1 MKAIISSLLALV
13 GLDVNTIPGSSSE
26 QTVMSFG
33 FLDDL
38 GIYCILLALT
48 GQLISSID
56 SIGTKERGKVDM
68 WPSWKNGIFLHY
80 TNWNWGLSAHNKC

>member
-1 MKAIISSLLALV
+1 MKGTISSLLALV
-13 GLDVNTIPGSSSE
+13 ELDVNTIPGSSSE

-68 WPSWKNGIFLHY
+68 
-80 TNWNWGLSAHNKC
+80 